1 MFIKV
6 EPAEFFMYRV
16 IMVFDLES
24 PDSEDP
30 AARTT

>member
-16 IMVFDLES
+16 ILVFDLES
-24 PDSEDP
+24 PNSEDQNV
-30 AARTT
+30 ATT